1 MEQESGMKLISLSPR
16 HRSKISQPSAYL
28 RKTCNCLFMAHSRYE
43 LVFVMPQNTTC
54 FSNSVSL
61 STISSP
67 TTVELEK
74 HVFLLRGSFIGRL
87 PEIQIAIGEN
97 CGAQRHQNIQIPKR
111 EQKHL
116 SGRPDTYFYMH
127 KFPHLRMHSSLLH
140 ALTFP
145 SSLVHALTFRV

>member
-1 MEQESGMKLISLSPR
+1 MADPEKRMEQESGMNLISLSPR

-43 LVFVMPQNTTC
+43 LVFIMPQNKTC

-67 TTVELEK
+67 TTVEREK
-74 HVFLLRGSFIGRL
+74 HVFLLRGSFIGHL

-97 CGAQRHQNIQIPKR
+97 CCSQGHQNIQIPKR

-116 SGRPDTYFYMH
+116 SDPGM
-127 KFPHLRMHSSLLH
+127 KGCNRMLYTS
-140 ALTFP
+140 TVVKVPF
-145 SSLVHALTFRV
+145 